1 MKKRSPKI
9 GFLSSHGVV
18 GLLLCATCVC
28 SLAGATQPAS
38 SRTEALQK
46 ILQRTLTFAERVS
59 YQRAI
64 EEVYWRYRIWP
75 KDRSDPKPSLDAVM
89 PQEQLEK
96 KVAGY
101 LRDSEVLQGSRHG
114 PITAEQLQAEL
125 ERMARHTKQPDVLR
139 ELFGAVGN
147 DPFAAAECLARP
159 VLAERLIADG
169 SAQDETGRSGL
180 RTAAGCVACRWT
192 HSYQT
197 RRTPFQGL
205 PKEILHVSMIPGQP
219 PAPPTHR
226 LTERTTSQYGL
237 ALK

>member
-1 MKKRSPKI
+1 MIRILMKERCRSQPR
-9 GFLSSHGVV
+9 
-18 GLLLCATCVC
+18 LLRRRRLTALLVCAAAAC
-28 SLAGATQPAS
+28 SLVSGTLVPCFRAEAPATVSP
-38 SRTEALQK
+38 
-46 ILQRTLTFAERVS
+46 RTLTFAERVS

-125 ERMARHTKQPDVLR
+125 ERRARHTKQPDVLR

-169 SAQDETGRSGL
+169 SAQ
-180 RTAAGCVACRWT
+180 
-192 HSYQT
+192 
-197 RRTPFQGL
+197 
-205 PKEILHVSMIPGQP
+205 
-219 PAPPTHR
+219 
-226 LTERTTSQYGL
+226 
-237 ALK
+237 

>member
-169 SAQDETGRSGL
+169 SAQDETGRFGSAHSSGVRSMSMDAQL
-180 RTAAGCVACRWT
+180 PNAAYA
-192 HSYQT
+192 
-197 RRTPFQGL
+197 L
-205 PKEILHVSMIPGQP
+205 PRI
-219 PAPPTHR
+219 
-226 LTERTTSQYGL
+226 TEPRS
-237 ALK
+237 